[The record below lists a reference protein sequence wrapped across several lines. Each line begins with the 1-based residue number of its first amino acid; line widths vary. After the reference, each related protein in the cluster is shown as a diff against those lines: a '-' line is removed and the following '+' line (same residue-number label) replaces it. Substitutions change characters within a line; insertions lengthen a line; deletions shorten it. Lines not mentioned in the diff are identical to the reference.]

1 MATIGIYKITN
12 LINSKSYIGQSKNI
26 EHRWQ
31 MHRVNA
37 FNQNSE
43 VYNYPIYCAMRKYD
57 LNNFTFT
64 ILEICTE
71 AELDDREIY

>member
-1 MATIGIYKITN
+1 
-12 LINSKSYIGQSKNI
+12 
-26 EHRWQ
+26 

-57 LNNFTFT
+57 LKNFTFT